1 MKFEIMYNENTQLWK
16 MEKLLTAAGYRKTED
31 CHWVQIYENRNGDT
45 VVTQREDTS
54 VCIADPVD
62 RLTRYLDPQPEP
74 TRTFDRTA
82 AFIKAR
88 RDRSAWDKGVTAY
101 ALELLDNVKE
111 RAAYDGR
118 HPVSVAELT
127 DYALNGA
134 ENWKQYSYGGSAL
147 VYDCDIAERL
157 CCPSELKRV
166 KGGDRD
172 PNPRETWLD
181 TQARA
186 LNQAFARLLH
196 AWRFARAYEED

>member
-16 MEKLLTAAGYRKTED
+16 MEKLLTAAGYRKTND
-31 CHWVQIYENRNGDT
+31 CHWVQIYENCNGDT

-88 RDRSAWDKGVTAY
+88 GDRSAWDKGVTVY

-111 RAAYDGR
+111 LAAYEGR
-118 HPVSVAELT
+118 VPASIAELKE
-127 DYALNGA
+127 YALNGA
-134 ENWKQYSYGGSAL
+134 QNWEQYSYGGSAL
-147 VYDCDIAERL
+147 IYDRDIAERL

-186 LNQAFARLLH
+186 LHQAFVRLRD
-196 AWRFARAYEED
+196 AWRFACAYEEA